1 MGHLLVGRSIRKRRN
16 SLTSQVRLG
25 NAEDEMAVPV
35 VKAPG
40 TRHVRLIV
48 EITDDSRIRWWL
60 SRRLGTTMALET
72 NED

>member
-40 TRHVRLIV
+40 TRHVRVIV
-48 EITDDSRIRWWL
+48 EMTDDSRESDGGCQEGWGRRWH
-60 SRRLGTTMALET
+60 
-72 NED
+72 